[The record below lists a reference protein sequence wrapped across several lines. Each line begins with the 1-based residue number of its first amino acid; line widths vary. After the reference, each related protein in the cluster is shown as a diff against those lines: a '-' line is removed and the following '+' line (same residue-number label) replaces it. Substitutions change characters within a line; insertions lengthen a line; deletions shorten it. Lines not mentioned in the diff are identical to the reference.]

1 MKKGA
6 IVLLACLSSLC
17 LKAQDKNEDFQNY
30 RKGILEGFQ
39 GFRKN
44 ILDDY
49 AKFLDGIW
57 KDYEVFAGKKA
68 NPKPKPDVQP
78 TKKEDEPVPN
88 PTTIEPE
95 IVEPAEPVVEEQ
107 TPKPKPIVTPSK
119 KQTTF
124 NWCGMVFEL
133 PEAKIKENLNGI
145 EKEHIVEYFNILQ
158 NSKINNEVIPQLETI
173 TQNANLNDWCKYLLI
188 ESYVYTIKADAN
200 TNTRNFICWYMM
212 VSSGFDVRLSLNG
225 DKLFYLIPF
234 QQQIYG
240 KCYLLI
246 NDTPYYIFGEGTAE
260 NSRGFYTPTIPDATG
275 KFVNAVLTRPLNI
288 QYKARRFTHS
298 FSGKTLSVE
307 VNENIINVMSKFP
320 QMPIPSYAISEG
332 DNKARKQL
340 LSQMKQFITGK
351 TETEAAN
358 FILKFIQSFKYAT
371 DDEQFGYEK
380 PFFIEESLFYP
391 KCDCED
397 RSILYHYLVTMLL
410 GRDVHLVHYP
420 NHECTAVNFSKE
432 INADS
437 YMYNGKQYVICDPT
451 YIGASIGMCMPDFR
465 KTKPEVEL
473 VK

>member
-1 MKKGA
+1 
-6 IVLLACLSSLC
+6 
-17 LKAQDKNEDFQNY
+17 
-30 RKGILEGFQ
+30 
-39 GFRKN
+39 
-44 ILDDY
+44 
-49 AKFLDGIW
+49 
-57 KDYEVFAGKKA
+57 
-68 NPKPKPDVQP
+68 
-78 TKKEDEPVPN
+78 
-88 PTTIEPE
+88 
-95 IVEPAEPVVEEQ
+95 
-107 TPKPKPIVTPSK
+107 
-119 KQTTF
+119 
-124 NWCGMVFEL
+124 
-133 PEAKIKENLNGI
+133 
-145 EKEHIVEYFNILQ
+145 
-158 NSKINNEVIPQLETI
+158 
-173 TQNANLNDWCKYLLI
+173 
-188 ESYVYTIKADAN
+188 
-200 TNTRNFICWYMM
+200 MM